1 MAKQTVLIIEDE
13 RSLVDVLSYNLRK
26 EGFEV
31 VAATD
36 GQDGLR
42 RAQTVLPDLIV
53 LDLMIPVIEG
63 LEVCRQLRAGTRT
76 RDIPILMLTARSEEI
91 DEVVGFQMGADDY
104 VTKPFKLKPLIQRI
118 KALLRRKQSGESDVR
133 DTAAAQGIEIDR
145 RQHRAILDGIELK
158 LTPTEFRLLWTL
170 VRQPGRAFSRQELME
185 AGMGDDALVLER
197 TVDVHIKSL
206 RQKLGDKGDL
216 IETVRGVGYRF
227 REEQTAPAGF
237 SGTGVPGYD
246 RLPSFG
252 PVKRF
257 RGRHGIR
264 SLAVEACCR
273 RLRDDPRHFRHNPG
287 LSVQNADRA
296 APDSYR
302 RNGPACLK

>member
-227 REEQTAPAGF
+227 REEQTAPAG
-237 SGTGVPGYD
+237 
-246 RLPSFG
+246 
-252 PVKRF
+252 
-257 RGRHGIR
+257 
-264 SLAVEACCR
+264 
-273 RLRDDPRHFRHNPG
+273 
-287 LSVQNADRA
+287 
-296 APDSYR
+296 
-302 RNGPACLK
+302 